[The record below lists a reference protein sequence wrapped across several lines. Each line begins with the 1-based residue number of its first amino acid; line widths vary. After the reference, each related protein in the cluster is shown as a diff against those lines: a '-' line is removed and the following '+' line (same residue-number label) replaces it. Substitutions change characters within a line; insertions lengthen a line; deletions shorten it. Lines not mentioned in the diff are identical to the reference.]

1 MRRVLRPGMML
12 ALALLL
18 MPLSGCEGKRVWV
31 DLPSFSADAIEG
43 IWLWRLSVASGSYE
57 RVCRIPFG
65 ALTTS
70 NGTTTLSYTQEC
82 LAGLK
87 TSELQATVAYPAAD
101 TVRVEI
107 FYVRTEDPGT
117 YKITSYGSHGESA
130 LSATTLQL

>member
-1 MRRVLRPGMML
+1 MRRVLRPGMMF

-18 MPLSGCEGKRVWV
+18 MPLSGCEGERVWI
-31 DLPSFSADAIEG
+31 DLPGFSADAIQG
-43 IWLWRLSVASGSYE
+43 IWLWRLSATGGSYE

-65 ALTTS
+65 GLTTS

-87 TSELQATVAYPAAD
+87 TSELQATVVYPAAD
-101 TVRVEI
+101 TIRIEL
-107 FYVRTEDPGT
+107 FYVRTEGPGT
-117 YKITSYGSHGESA
+117 YKITSYGSQGESA